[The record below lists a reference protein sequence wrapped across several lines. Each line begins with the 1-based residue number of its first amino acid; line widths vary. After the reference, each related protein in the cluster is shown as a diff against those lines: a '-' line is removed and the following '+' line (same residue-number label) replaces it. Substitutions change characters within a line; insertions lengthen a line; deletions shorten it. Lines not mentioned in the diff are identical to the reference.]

1 MIKKR
6 RGKLEKLVW
15 KVEKSEG
22 IFYDPKKQATL
33 EDLRIE
39 SNNFSRWLK
48 TLGRD
53 LSLVIFRIQKQLV
66 WSNFY
71 FNN

>member
-39 SNNFSRWLK
+39 SNNFSR
-48 TLGRD
+48 
-53 LSLVIFRIQKQLV
+53 
-66 WSNFY
+66 
-71 FNN
+71 